1 MTRVARI
8 VLIASVLALPL
19 AGCGGMVPDI
29 DPTEWFAGDFFNTKK
44 KLPGDRKA
52 VFPEGVPGVAQ
63 GIPQDL
69 VKGNQPP
76 PDVVNSVGDPQGAP
90 PPAPR
95 QAGRNAPKQ
104 ATATPPDEYSPA
116 PREKAKPK
124 PKAKP
129 KQPPQE
135 AEQPPTT
142 VTVRRA
148 PTQQQPQ
155 QQPQQGGANSPWP
168 DPPQQQ
174 PQRSQPSSG
183 GIQWPDPPPVR

>member
-8 VLIASVLALPL
+8 VLIASALALPL

-29 DPTEWFAGDFFNTKK
+29 DPTDWFSGDFFNTKK
-44 KLPGDRKA
+44 KLQGDRKP
-52 VFPEGVPGVAQ
+52 VFPEGVPGVSQ

-69 VKGNQPP
+69 VKGKQPP
-76 PDVVNSVGDPQGAP
+76 PDVVNNAGDPQGAP

-95 QAGRNAPKQ
+95 QTGRTAPKQ
-104 ATATPPDEYSPA
+104 AAATPPDEYSPA

-148 PTQQQPQ
+148 PAAQQQPQ
-155 QQPQQGGANSPWP
+155 QQPQQGANSPWP

-174 PQRSQPSSG
+174 PQRSGSPG
-183 GIQWPDPPPVR
+183 AIQWPDPPPVR